1 MVPPVS
7 LLKWYFV
14 LWPISDEGQTTVK
27 PHMLYSILRS
37 FVSCDAQIIGN
48 GPLTETRGL

>member
-14 LWPISDEGQTTVK
+14 LSQASDEGQTTVILHK
-27 PHMLYSILRS
+27 LYSIL
-37 FVSCDAQIIGN
+37 Q
-48 GPLTETRGL
+48 PLSVMELKSLKRTTH